1 MTSARD
7 LNLAFNRL
15 GKEISS
21 VGAKAKL
28 EGELKP
34 TSYEQAEGSLEI
46 LLPLEVLQCF
56 HL

>member
-7 LNLAFNRL
+7 LNLAFNRFD
-15 GKEISS
+15 KEISY

-34 TSYEQAEGSLEI
+34 TSYKQAGGSLEI
-46 LLPLEVLQCF
+46 LLPLEIPQSF